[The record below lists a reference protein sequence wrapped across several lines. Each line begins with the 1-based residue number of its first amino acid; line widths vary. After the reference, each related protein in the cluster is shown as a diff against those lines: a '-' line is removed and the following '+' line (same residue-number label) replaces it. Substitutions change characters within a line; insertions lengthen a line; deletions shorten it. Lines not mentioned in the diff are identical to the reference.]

1 MDGPIKTTTKLHLHV
16 VKEVQ
21 ILLFEF
27 PYLQSYNSFT
37 LLQNLKD
44 QILTTNVWIEHVSF
58 EIILIK
64 VIKSRKQINSKYQK
78 SNKKLLFW
86 AIRFR

>member
-21 ILLFEF
+21 ILIFEF
-27 PYLQSYNSFT
+27 PYLQSYNSIT

-78 SNKKLLFW
+78 PNKKLLFW
-86 AIRFR
+86 AILFR

>member
-21 ILLFEF
+21 ILIFEF
-27 PYLQSYNSFT
+27 PYLQSYNSIT

-78 SNKKLLFW
+78 PNKKLLF
-86 AIRFR
+86 

>member
-1 MDGPIKTTTKLHLHV
+1 MYV

-21 ILLFEF
+21 ILLFT
-27 PYLQSYNSFT
+27 SYNCIT

-78 SNKKLLFW
+78 PNKKLLFW
-86 AIRFR
+86 AILFR